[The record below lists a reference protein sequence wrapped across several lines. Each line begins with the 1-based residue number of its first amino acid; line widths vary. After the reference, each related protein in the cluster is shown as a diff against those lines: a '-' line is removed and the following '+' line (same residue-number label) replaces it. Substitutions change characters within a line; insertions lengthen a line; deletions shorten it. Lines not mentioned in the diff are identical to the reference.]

1 MHHDTS
7 GTAGEH
13 IAVGKRVRYI
23 GNPTMTTWNRPCIGM
38 TGHLTRSQ
46 VLDSAITETR
56 IEVFVFEPEI
66 KGNCL
71 RNWMF
76 VRGHEAL
83 PVSDDAAPQGEAS
96 MFGDCSYEA
105 MLKKAGIVSTDCSRP

>member
-1 MHHDTS
+1 MHHDAS
-7 GTAGEH
+7 GTAGEP

-38 TGHLTRSQ
+38 TGRLTRSQ

-66 KGNCL
+66 KGKCL

-76 VRGHEAL
+76 VRGHEVL

-96 MFGDCSYEA
+96 MLGDCSYEA